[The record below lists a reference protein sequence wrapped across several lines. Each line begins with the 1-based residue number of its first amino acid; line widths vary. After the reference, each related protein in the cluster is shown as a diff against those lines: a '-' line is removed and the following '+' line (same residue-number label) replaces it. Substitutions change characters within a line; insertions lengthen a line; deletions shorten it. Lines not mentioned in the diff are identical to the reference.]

1 MPRSKSQSD
10 EQVLDAALAIV
21 HSLGVDRLTFAA
33 LADRCGLS
41 AATLVQR
48 FGTKPALTQ
57 RALLH
62 AWGKL
67 RARTLELASSVPKT
81 PDGAVELLVGL
92 SHYEGAVEDFAEGL
106 LVLREDLRDPVLR
119 RQGAAWEVTLTT
131 AVGECFAAVPGAPDG
146 IGFALAAHW
155 QGALIWWAFDARRPL
170 DDYLSESLRALI
182 AMLLDS
188 PRGAS
193 AGADER
199 LPRSGGQARQ
209 REEASGTDAK
219 VWFTQTST

>member
-21 HSLGVDRLTFAA
+21 HSRGVDRLTFAA
-33 LADRCGLS
+33 LADGCGLS

-48 FGTKPALTQ
+48 FGTKPALAQ
-57 RALLH
+57 RTLLH
-62 AWGKL
+62 AWDKL
-67 RARTLELASSVPKT
+67 QVRTLELASSLPKT

-119 RQGAAWEVTLTT
+119 RRGAAWEATLTA
-131 AVGECFAAVPGAPDG
+131 AVSECFASVPGAPRG

-155 QGALIWWAFDARRPL
+155 QGALIWWAFGAQRPL
-170 DDYLSESLRALI
+170 DAYLGESLRTLI
-182 AMLLDS
+182 SMLVRP
-188 PRGAS
+188 PRAHQK
-193 AGADER
+193 
-199 LPRSGGQARQ
+199 PR
-209 REEASGTDAK
+209 
-219 VWFTQTST
+219 

>member
-1 MPRSKSQSD
+1 MPRPKSRSD

-21 HSLGVDRLTFAA
+21 HSGGTGLLTFAA

-62 AWGKL
+62 AWDKL
-67 RARTLELASSVPKT
+67 QARTLELASSVPKT

-92 SHYEGAVEDFAEGL
+92 SHYDGAVEDFAEGL

-119 RQGAAWEVTLTT
+119 SQGAAWEASLTT
-131 AVGECFAAVPGAPDG
+131 AVGECFASVPGAPGG

-155 QGALIWWAFDARRPL
+155 QGALIWWAFGAQLPL
-170 DDYLSESLRALI
+170 DDYLRESLRTLI
-182 AMLLDS
+182 TMLLRS
-188 PRGAS
+188 PRPQQKPA
-193 AGADER
+193 
-199 LPRSGGQARQ
+199 P
-209 REEASGTDAK
+209 
-219 VWFTQTST
+219 

>member
-1 MPRSKSQSD
+1 
-10 EQVLDAALAIV
+10 VLDAALAIV
-21 HSLGVDRLTFAA
+21 HSGGVDRLTFAA

-57 RALLH
+57 RTLLH

-67 RARTLELASSVPKT
+67 RERTLELASSVPKT

-92 SHYEGAVEDFAEGL
+92 SHYEGTVEDFAEGL

-119 RQGAAWEVTLTT
+119 SQGTAWEATLT
-131 AVGECFAAVPGAPDG
+131 AALGECFASAPGAPGG

-155 QGALIWWAFDARRPL
+155 QGALIWWAFGAQRSL
-170 DDYLSESLRALI
+170 DDYLRESLRALI
-182 AMLLDS
+182 SMLL
-188 PRGAS
+188 A
-193 AGADER
+193 
-199 LPRSGGQARQ
+199 
-209 REEASGTDAK
+209 
-219 VWFTQTST
+219 

>member
-21 HSLGVDRLTFAA
+21 HSDGVDRLTFAA
-33 LADRCGLS
+33 LAERCGLS

-57 RALLH
+57 LTLLH

-67 RARTLELASSVPKT
+67 QVRTLELASSVPKT

-92 SHYEGAVEDFAEGL
+92 SHYDGAVEDFAEGL

-119 RQGAAWEVTLTT
+119 SRGAAWEATLT
-131 AVGECFAAVPGAPDG
+131 AAIGECFASIPGAPGG

-155 QGALIWWAFDARRPL
+155 QGALIWWAFGARDAL
-170 DDYLSESLRALI
+170 DDYMSESLRTLI
-182 AMLLDS
+182 SMLLHS
-188 PRGAS
+188 PRPHQKPA
-193 AGADER
+193 
-199 LPRSGGQARQ
+199 P
-209 REEASGTDAK
+209 
-219 VWFTQTST
+219 